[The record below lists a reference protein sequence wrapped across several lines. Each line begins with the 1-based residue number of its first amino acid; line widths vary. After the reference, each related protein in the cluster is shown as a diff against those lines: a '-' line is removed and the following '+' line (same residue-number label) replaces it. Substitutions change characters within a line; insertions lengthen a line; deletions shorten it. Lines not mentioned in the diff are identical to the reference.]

1 VHQAILRAFATT
13 GEPPTDAVLQQIA
26 TADGASAGPILAQL
40 HDADVI
46 RLNPA
51 RAISVAYPFSAVP
64 TRHRVQLTTGI
75 EVSAMCAIDALGI
88 PAMLDT
94 DVTIT
99 STDPV
104 THQPVTITVHN
115 GRYTW
120 NPDTAVVFYSAAA
133 GTGPSADCCCNDLN
147 TFTSPVTAQT
157 WMRDHPSFPGELLA
171 ATTAERLGQQIF
183 GALLDRQMTSARPH
197 PAGFNPGGQ
206 PR

>member
-13 GEPPTDAVLQQIA
+13 GEPPTDAALQQIA

-94 DVTIT
+94 DATIT

-115 GRYTW
+115 GRIPGIPT
-120 NPDTAVVFYSAAA
+120 PRSFSTAR
-133 GTGPSADCCCNDLN
+133 P
-147 TFTSPVTAQT
+147 PV
-157 WMRDHPSFPGELLA
+157 PGRQRTVA
-171 ATTAERLGQQIF
+171 ATTSIP
-183 GALLDRQMTSARPH
+183 S
-197 PAGFNPGGQ
+197 PAQ
-206 PR
+206 